1 MIANNFTYFIKE
13 TFTIY
18 KTNKLSSL
26 LSLISLSM
34 IFFISILIISGWG
47 ISREFVNLLKDEAA
61 ISVYYTPNLNSYSL
75 DELKDAV
82 LTIDGVTDIAEVS
95 ADESYSQMESILG
108 SEAKILNQFDEN
120 PFVPYI
126 EVSVQLDKAKTVG
139 TKIGELSNV
148 DYVRDNQSV
157 LDKIAQI
164 SLIIGS
170 IGLLMTVTV
179 GVATVLITS
188 HIIREGV
195 HTNEAQINTLQLLGA
210 PDLFIHLPFWMSGV
224 LISFS
229 AGILALLMTFVV
241 QINLSAGGDRI
252 LPFLP
257 EITQILS
264 FGKIALGVIL
274 CSVVIGAASS
284 GFGLRMVKKR

>member
-61 ISVYYTPNLNSYSL
+61 ISVYYTPNLNPYSL
-75 DELKDAV
+75 EELKDAV
-82 LTIDGVTDIAEVS
+82 LTIEGVTDVTDVS
-95 ADESYSQMESILG
+95 ADESYKQMENILG
-108 SEAKILNQFDEN
+108 SEAKILNQFDKN
-120 PFVPYI
+120 PFVPYL
-126 EVSVQLDKAKTVG
+126 EVSVQLEEATTIG
-139 TKIGELSNV
+139 TKIGELANV
-148 DYVRDNQSV
+148 DYVRDNQAV

-170 IGLLMTVTV
+170 IGLLMTVAV
-179 GVATVLITS
+179 VVATILITS

-224 LISFS
+224 LISFI
-229 AGILALLMTFVV
+229 AGILALVMTFVV
-241 QINLSAGGDRI
+241 QLNLSAGGDRI

-257 EITQILS
+257 EFNHVLSFSKITLSVILS
-264 FGKIALGVIL
+264 
-274 CSVVIGAASS
+274 SVVIGATSS
-284 GFGLRMVKKR
+284 WFGLRMVKQR